1 MATSGVTKSCEN
13 PRPAHWNAVNR
24 ILRYL
29 KATSDWGR
37 DVNPKDDT
45 LVGYSDADSAREA
58 DRRKTTTVYLLTIG
72 RVPVSWKFKKEG
84 TVALSTAEAEYMALF
99 TAAQEVSWLRKFLVN
114 FGPDQNE
121 AMVIFVDNQG

>member
-13 PRPAHWNAVNR
+13 PRPAHLNAVNR

-45 LVGYSDADSAREA
+45 LVGYSDAREA